1 MSNGTHKWAIDI
13 DYQSSDKSGI
23 MWGIIE
29 ADKKDLF
36 KNCSLNLLNSH
47 VNGSGGTQL
56 IYPRYGD
63 KMQKVKS
70 YSFGLKKKIAME
82 LDFNKDTFKIYED
95 KIDPS
100 NLLVQSNITTN
111 SLKDKKFLA
120 IVALYYKGSKVTL
133 S

>member
-1 MSNGTHKWAIDI
+1 
-13 DYQSSDKSGI
+13 
-23 MWGIIE
+23 
-29 ADKKDLF
+29 
-36 KNCSLNLLNSH
+36 
-47 VNGSGGTQL
+47 
-56 IYPRYGD
+56 
-63 KMQKVKS
+63 MQKVKS